1 MTDLTHLIIVDSGSA
16 MSLLPTEESRYIV
29 RAQDYI
35 ANQLPPKIATKSN
48 LRVIN
53 LCSDYSYLKMGYYC
67 SLLADARGHRCIPGT
82 SDIVHT
88 NWKRIHKYSLPELE
102 SVLNHD
108 AENKELE
115 HEAYFFFGRTESEI
129 LQHFGSK
136 LFDVFRLPMM
146 KVTFVHKD
154 HKWKIKEVEAL
165 SLSDLGDKAQLF
177 NESLSK
183 YTGSYWSKK
192 KKLQDKY
199 WLAILY
205 NPEDPMPPSNARALK
220 KFIQIGKKKRF
231 FVELITKHNLDSLL
245 EYDALFI
252 RETTNVNHHTYRFAQ
267 KAESEDIPCIDDTLS
282 ILRCCNKVYLH
293 ELLKSKKISTPRT
306 YFINRRQ
313 KELPMPDPSEYPLVI
328 KVPDGA
334 FSKGVFKVNNAE
346 EFTAKAQDLFKNS
359 ELLLVQEFL
368 PSSFDWRIVLL
379 GGTPLF
385 SCRYHMAKKHWQIY
399 NHNSKSKTDQTGLAD
414 CVPLEKTPKHVL
426 QTAIRSAALIGEG
439 LYGVDIKEIDGVAY
453 VIEINDNPSIDAGVE
468 DQILGDK
475 LYEAILDH
483 FQYLIDQ

>member
-1 MTDLTHLIIVDSGSA
+1 MTDLTHLIIVDSGA
-16 MSLLPTEESRYIV
+16 KLLTSEESRYIV

-35 ANQLPPKIATKSN
+35 ANQLPPEIAHKSN

-53 LCSDYSYLKMGYYC
+53 LCSDYSYLNMGYYC

-102 SVLNHD
+102 AVLNSHTEN
-108 AENKELE
+108 AELPG
-115 HEAYFFFGRTESEI
+115 EAYFFFGRTENEE

-146 KVTFVHKD
+146 KVAFVRKD
-154 HKWKIKEVEAL
+154 HKWRIKEVEAL
-165 SLSDLGDKAQLF
+165 TLSDLGDKAQFF
-177 NESLSK
+177 NECLSK
-183 YTGSYWSKK
+183 YTGSYWNTK

-199 WLAILY
+199 WLAILH
-205 NPEDPMPPSNARALK
+205 NPDEPMAPSNAKALK

-231 FVELITKHNLDSLL
+231 FVELITKNNLESLL

-267 KAESEDIPCIDDTLS
+267 KAESEGIPCIDDTMS

-293 ELLKSKKISTPRT
+293 ELLKSKKINTPRT

-313 KELPMPDPSEYPLVI
+313 KELFMPDPSEYPLVI
-328 KVPDGA
+328 KVPDGS
-334 FSKGVFKVNNAE
+334 FSLGVFKVYNAE
-346 EFTAKAQDLFKNS
+346 EYSQKVQELFKKS

-385 SCRYHMAKKHWQIY
+385 ACKYYMAKKHWQIY
-399 NHNSKSKTDQTGLAD
+399 NHSSKNKSNQTGLAESI
-414 CVPLEKTPKHVL
+414 PLEKTPKRVL
-426 QTAIRSAALIGEG
+426 QTAIRSAGLIGEG
-439 LYGVDIKEIDGVAY
+439 LYGVDIKEIDGVPY

-483 FQYLIDQ
+483 FQYLIDK